1 MTPSPPATFFEMVAS
16 RLPECA
22 HGSGGVCTKL
32 ITFPAASWRGGT
44 GEKIATQ
51 IAAGLLGTAWYG
63 PVRSR
68 RTIVEIPD
76 ENAFSVTRWDNA
88 YSLFSI
94 SRPVP

>member
-1 MTPSPPATFFEMVAS
+1 MVAS
-16 RLPECA
+16 RLQECA
-22 HGSGGVCTKL
+22 HGSGGVCAKL
-32 ITFPAASWRGGT
+32 ITFPAGSWRGGA

-51 IAAGLLGTAWYG
+51 IATGLLRTAWYG

-88 YSLFSI
+88 LQPI
-94 SRPVP
+94 